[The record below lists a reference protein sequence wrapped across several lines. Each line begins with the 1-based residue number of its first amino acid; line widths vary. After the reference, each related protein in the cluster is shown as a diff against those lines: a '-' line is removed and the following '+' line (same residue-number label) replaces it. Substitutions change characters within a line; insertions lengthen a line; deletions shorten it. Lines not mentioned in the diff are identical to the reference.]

1 MSLLVQGLTAGQQVQ
16 RGLGDRGRPPPLSP
30 FSRGCV
36 LTAGDAGRGVPP
48 VTERLR
54 AQRGAASL
62 LFLGVASASLP
73 QRSSQPTRGLA
84 PALCSA
90 LGGAAVGRT
99 QLTGWQGDGPGHGAG
114 GRRCCA
120 LPAAGATRCLARR
133 LRLGQSSRVGPHL
146 HGACVPWV
154 VLRPGDRR
162 PVHVRPGASNL
173 RHTVQRP
180 RRVGAGCLVTG

>member
-62 LFLGVASASLP
+62 LFPRRSVSLFASEVFAAHARTGSCSVLGSGGRRGGEDTAHGVA
-73 QRSSQPTRGLA
+73 G
-84 PALCSA
+84 
-90 LGGAAVGRT
+90 V
-99 QLTGWQGDGPGHGAG
+99 GPGRGAG

-173 RHTVQRP
+173 RHRVQRP

>member
-1 MSLLVQGLTAGQQVQ
+1 MPGGGCPQSPSACVPSVGP
-16 RGLGDRGRPPPLSP
+16 RPS
-30 FSRGCV
+30 S
-36 LTAGDAGRGVPP
+36 
-48 VTERLR
+48 
-54 AQRGAASL
+54 
-62 LFLGVASASLP
+62 FLGVASASLP
-73 QRSSQPTRGLA
+73 QRSLRPTRGLA

-99 QLTGWQGDGPGHGAG
+99 QLTGWQGDGPGRGAG